1 MKFTMEQVVIT
12 RSALAYAEAHNVDFL
27 GLLQR
32 HHNGDWGD
40 LGGHDKA
47 LNDAAVASG
56 EGRIFSAYDAGGE
69 RFYII
74 TESDRSSTCC
84 MLASDY

>member
-1 MKFTMEQVVIT
+1 MKFTIEQVVIT
-12 RSALAYAEAHNVDFL
+12 RSALAYAEANNVDYL

-32 HHNGDWGD
+32 HHCGDWGD
-40 LGGHDKA
+40 LGSHDKA
-47 LNDAAVASG
+47 LNDAAVASE

-69 RFYII
+69 RFYVI